1 MRHRPRSARSRKL
14 LAPLVL
20 TLLVT
25 TILFAQSAFAAACSK
40 KNPCTAVFIAGPAD
54 AALNGGTTSE
64 NITSE
69 AFAPGGAPLRVQVR
83 DAAGAPRGGIS
94 ITLQLSPSQGG
105 LSGAITATSDANGV
119 ATFDGTANPITIKN
133 TALGYTMTPTGSNV
147 VGTASGPFGIFTEG
161 EVCSDSPGQCVVGDD
176 ISDSRVDATV
186 TASNTGTLGVLV
198 RAASIDCAGVTAL
211 SSSEIAWKFTG
222 TDAQIVTADL
232 AKSLIKQFVDR
243 GAPIPVCFQ
252 ADPGKRSWTDAFGQ
266 VVPRTDPATGQ
277 VITTGQLA
285 TCNSTTVMN
294 CIISETASSGGGRLI
309 TFTVNDGKG
318 RI

>member
-69 AFAPGGAPLRVQVR
+69 AFAPGGAPLQVQVR

-94 ITLQLSPSQGG
+94 ITLQLSPGQGG

-119 ATFDGTANPITIKN
+119 ATFDGTANSITIGN
-133 TALGYTMTPTGSNV
+133 TALGYTMTPAGQNV
-147 VGTASGPFGIFTEG
+147 IGTASLPFGIFTEG
-161 EVCSDSPGQCVVGDD
+161 EVCSDSTGQCIVQDD
-176 ISDSRVDATV
+176 ISDARIDATV

-198 RAASIDCAGVTAL
+198 RAASIDCEGTEL
-211 SSSEIAWKFTG
+211 SSKEIAWKFTG
-222 TDAQIVTADL
+222 NNAQVVTADL
-232 AKSLIKQFVDR
+232 AKSLIKQVVDR

-252 ADPGKRSWTDAFGQ
+252 VDPGKPAFIDASG
-266 VVPRTDPATGQ
+266 AT
-277 VITTGQLA
+277 VTTGLLA
-285 TCNSTTVMN
+285 TCDSIIVKN
-294 CIISETASSGGGRLI
+294 CIISETASAGGGRLI
-309 TFTVNDGKG
+309 KFTVDEGTG